1 MNYKNLLCTIFGVIS
16 AAISYAFGGWDYALS
31 TLIICMAV
39 DYLTGVA
46 CAAVFHNSP
55 KTKSGGLNSGV
66 GWQGLVKKGVTLLI
80 VSVAYHLDLMLDS
93 MLNISYIR
101 DTVIFAFIANEL
113 LSIIEN
119 YGLMGGHMPDI
130 ITKAID
136 LLNKQVDGGRD
147 DGITKRH

>member
-1 MNYKNLLCTIFGVIS
+1 MNYKNLFCTISGGIF

-31 TLIICMAV
+31 TLLICMAV
-39 DYLTGVA
+39 DYITGMA
-46 CAAVFHNSP
+46 CAGVFHNSP
-55 KTKSGGLNSGV
+55 KTKTGGLNSSV

-80 VSVAYHLDLMLDS
+80 VLVAYHLDL

-101 DTVIFAFIANEL
+101 DTVVFAFVANEL

-136 LLNKQVDGGRD
+136 ILNKQIDGGGD
-147 DGITKRH
+147 HGNTWN

>member
-1 MNYKNLLCTIFGVIS
+1 MNYKNLFCTIVGGIS

-39 DYLTGVA
+39 DYLTGIA
-46 CAAVFHNSP
+46 CAGVFHSSP

-80 VSVAYHLDLMLDS
+80 VLVAYHLDLML
-93 MLNISYIR
+93 NIAYIR
-101 DTVIFAFIANEL
+101 DTVVFAFVANEL

-136 LLNKQVDGGRD
+136 LLNKQVDGGGD
-147 DGITKRH
+147 HGHTWN